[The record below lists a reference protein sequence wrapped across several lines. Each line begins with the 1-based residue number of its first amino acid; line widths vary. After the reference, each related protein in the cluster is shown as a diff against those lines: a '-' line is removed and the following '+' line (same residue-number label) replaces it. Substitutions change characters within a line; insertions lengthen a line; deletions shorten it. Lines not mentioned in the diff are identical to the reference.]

1 MYQKLCI
8 FSLNIIVNYIRVLL
22 LQCLHYYING
32 RVNEIARK
40 VGIHVIMAAAVVDIL
55 SDDHLERFYREH
67 VAGKT
72 SLDEDIRAIEEEI
85 DK

>member
-1 MYQKLCI
+1 M
-8 FSLNIIVNYIRVLL
+8 V
-22 LQCLHYYING
+22 
-32 RVNEIARK
+32 
-40 VGIHVIMAAAVVDIL
+40 HVMMAAAIVDIL
-55 SDDHLERFYREH
+55 SDDHLEQFYRDH